1 MRSVPLCS
9 INKALQAEKVK
20 LKLSQYTN
28 NQLLF
33 AGLALS
39 IVVGVVSGIATDSY
53 FLFGLPAIFLGA
65 FITIV
70 DFRKIFYL
78 LLFCLPLST
87 EIELPGGFGTDFPS
101 ELLTVLLAGIFLLF
115 VIQKGRQLN
124 SAFVR
129 HPLTLLLLLH
139 FGWILIT
146 TLNSDQLIISLKFL
160 LAKSWY
166 VITFYFL
173 AGYLLKTEAQIKLF
187 FWCVFSALLFTVF
200 VILIRHAATGF
211 SFEEVNFVLKP
222 FYRNHVSYAA
232 ILVLFFPY
240 LWYATTWYPRWSW
253 KWWSLV
259 ICVFIFLIAVY
270 LTYTRAAYVSLI
282 LAAGVYF
289 VIRFRLM
296 KVAIGLAIIAGL
308 AGVIYVS
315 TDNKYLD
322 YAPDFN
328 KAISHKKFDNLI
340 EATAKGEDIS
350 TMERVYRWVAGF
362 HMVSDQPW
370 MGFGPGN
377 FYDFYVPYTVN
388 SFSTY
393 VSDNPEHSGVH
404 SYFLM
409 VAIEQGILGLIIF
422 LLLCFYTLLLGER
435 LYHQTRD
442 VSYRRIVLMAIL
454 SIVAIDVILLIN
466 DMVETDKVGSFFFIA
481 MAVLVNVDLRGTERR
496 GAERD

>member
-1 MRSVPLCS
+1 M
-9 INKALQAEKVK
+9 Q
-20 LKLSQYTN
+20 LKLSQYTHI
-28 NQLLF
+28 QLLF
-33 AGLALS
+33 TGLALS
-39 IVVGVVSGIATDSY
+39 IVIGVVSGIATDSY
-53 FLFGLPAIFLGA
+53 FLFGLPAVFLGA
-65 FITIV
+65 FIIIV

-78 LLFCLPLST
+78 LLICLPLST

-101 ELLTVLLAGIFLLF
+101 ELLTILLTGVFLLF
-115 VIQKGRQLN
+115 VLQKGKQLN
-124 SAFVR
+124 VAFVR
-129 HPLTLLLLLH
+129 HPLTLLLFLH
-139 FGWILIT
+139 LGWIAIT
-146 TLNSDQLIISLKFL
+146 TLNSDQFIISFKFL

-173 AGYLLKTEAQIKLF
+173 AGYLLKTEAHIRLF
-187 FWCVFSALLFTVF
+187 FWCVFSALLFTVI

-240 LWYATTWYPRWSW
+240 LWYATTWYSRWSW
-253 KWWSLV
+253 KWCGLV
-259 ICVFIFLIAVY
+259 VCIIIFLIAVY
-270 LTYTRAAYVSLI
+270 LTYTRAAYVSLVF
-282 LAAGVYF
+282 AAGVYF
-289 VIRFRLM
+289 IIRLRLM

-322 YAPDFN
+322 FAPDFN
-328 KAISHKKFDNLI
+328 KTISHKKFDNLI

-362 HMVSDQPW
+362 HMVKEQPW

-409 VAIEQGILGLIIF
+409 VAIEQGIIGLVIF

-435 LYHQTRD
+435 LYHQTKD
-442 VSYRRIVLMAIL
+442 IGYRRIVLMAIL
-454 SIVAIDVILLIN
+454 SIVAIDSILLIN
-466 DMVETDKVGSFFFIA
+466 DMVETDKVGSFFFMA
-481 MAVLVNVDLRGTERR
+481 MAILVNMDLRNQNRHTSTRKSL
-496 GAERD
+496 